1 MSHFLQPMPLTPDNF
16 APYGQVIDR
25 NTRTPLLIN
34 EGSTERYDVLAEVE
48 TGARDGRAIISLF
61 RKPVA
66 DRFPLVVTLLER
78 HPQGSQAFIPLQGN
92 PFLILVAPPG
102 ETPDLNRLRLFISD
116 GHRGVN
122 YAAGVWHHPLIT
134 CVDGDELLVVDR
146 RGVLP
151 NCDEFPLDPGL
162 GLKIEAPVEVV

>member
-1 MSHFLQPMPLTPDNF
+1 MSSILQPIPLTPDNF

-25 NTRTPLLIN
+25 NTRKPFLIN
-34 EGSTERYDVLAEVE
+34 EGSTERYDALAEVE
-48 TGARDGRAIISLF
+48 TGANDGCVIISLF

-66 DRFPLVVTLLER
+66 DRFPLAVTLLER

-102 ETPDLNRLRLFISD
+102 AIPDLNRLRLFISD
-116 GHRGVN
+116 GRQGVN

-146 RGVLP
+146 KGALP
-151 NCDEFPLDPGL
+151 NCDEFLLAPAL
-162 GLKIEAPVEVV
+162 GLKIQTPILD